1 MLIKILEKQTDSE
14 SVMQMKGESV
24 ESVIHSLLSSPSNF
38 TPLLHFIAPIDD
50 GQSKAFGEMWINPD
64 EDNGASS
71 KNSVRRSSKNK
82 FICFWYS
89 IFRISEDLKQ
99 SFM

>member
-1 MLIKILEKQTDSE
+1 MLIKSLKTDRQRE
-14 SVMQMKGESV
+14 RYAMKGESV

-71 KNSVRRSSKNK
+71 KISPEIVKEQ